1 MLSQQ
6 VTKDFVLRQLEQLP
20 PDRLQEVARFI
31 EFLQF
36 EGQQTVHRKS
46 ARKGS
51 AFGIWANYPKA
62 QDPVAF
68 AETLRRNMET
78 RQDG

>member
-1 MLSQQ
+1 MLSQR
-6 VTKDFVLRQLEQLP
+6 VTKDFVLRQLDQLP

-36 EGQQTVHRKS
+36 EIRQPVQRKS
-46 ARKGS
+46 SRKGS
-51 AFGIWANYPKA
+51 AFGLWANYPEA

-68 AETLRRNMET
+68 AESLRRNLET
-78 RQDG
+78 RRDG